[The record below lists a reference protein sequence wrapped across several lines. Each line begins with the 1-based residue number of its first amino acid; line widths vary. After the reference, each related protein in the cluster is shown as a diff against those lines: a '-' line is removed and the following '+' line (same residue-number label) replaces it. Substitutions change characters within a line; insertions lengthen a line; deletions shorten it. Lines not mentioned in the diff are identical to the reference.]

1 MEDVVAAAGGRVP
14 TSICCEFRGI
24 ETQAILY
31 IHLLADG
38 SAGCALATKISQGR
52 AHGIAL
58 PQQLDDAPAADE
70 ARPAGHQHCS
80 LSAHDC
86 SSTHVRRAFPR
97 AWETSLSSRG
107 HLCNFMDARPNR
119 IAG

>member
-38 SAGCALATKISQGR
+38 SASCALATKTSQGR

-80 LSAHDC
+80 LSAHGC
-86 SSTHVRRAFPR
+86 SSMCAARTKLNQPAVSTAHQTYIKSRA
-97 AWETSLSSRG
+97 S
-107 HLCNFMDARPNR
+107 H
-119 IAG
+119 

>member
-38 SAGCALATKISQGR
+38 SASCALAIKSSQGR
-52 AHGIAL
+52 AHGVAL
-58 PQQLDDAPAADE
+58 PQQLDNAPAADE
-70 ARPAGHQHCS
+70 ARAAGHQHCS
-80 LSAHDC
+80 LSAHGAPPPMC
-86 SSTHVRRAFPR
+86 AARI
-97 AWETSLSSRG
+97 SLINLRCG
-107 HLCNFMDARPNR
+107 RQD
-119 IAG
+119 